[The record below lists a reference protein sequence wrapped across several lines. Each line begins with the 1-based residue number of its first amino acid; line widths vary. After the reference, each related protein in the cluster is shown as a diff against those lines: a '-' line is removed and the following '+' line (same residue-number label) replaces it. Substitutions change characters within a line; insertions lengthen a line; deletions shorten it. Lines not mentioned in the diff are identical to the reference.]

1 MHLKCVYFMKDKKSG
16 ALAERFLPYLRDT
29 SPEVTD
35 EEKEKR
41 PMASLNFAI
50 SSFVLSCF
58 VQLPR
63 NSDMFLEPWFFSS
76 SQNIS

>member
-41 PMASLNFAI
+41 PHGLFKLCYFFFRIILFCSASKKL
-50 SSFVLSCF
+50 
-58 VQLPR
+58 
-63 NSDMFLEPWFFSS
+63 
-76 SQNIS
+76 